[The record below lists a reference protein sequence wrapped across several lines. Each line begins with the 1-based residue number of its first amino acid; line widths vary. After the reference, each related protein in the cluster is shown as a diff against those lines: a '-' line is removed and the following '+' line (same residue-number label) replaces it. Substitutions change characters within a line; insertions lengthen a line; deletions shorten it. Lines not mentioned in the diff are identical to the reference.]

1 MKTTNFK
8 HLVKGNDISSI
19 IQAIQ
24 FLQPKVREELMKEYK
39 VASVT
44 ELAKKLQWKYEHRP
58 SDTDRQYLSR
68 YTELQ
73 EQDNG

>member
-8 HLVKGNDISSI
+8 QLAKGNDINHV

-24 FLQPKVREELMKEYK
+24 LLQPKVREELMKEYK

-44 ELAKKLQWKYEHRP
+44 ELAKKLQ
-58 SDTDRQYLSR
+58 
-68 YTELQ
+68 
-73 EQDNG
+73 